1 MTTPLKSKPRLTV
14 PLVGILE
21 AVRTHGNQSRAAADL
36 GCSEASA
43 KKRIGSGGLD
53 KRQVLA
59 AGDVGELLA
68 DDRPASDDL
77 LVPGNR

>member
-1 MTTPLKSKPRLTV
+1 MTTPLKSKPRLTA

-43 KKRIGSGGLD
+43 RKQIGLAGLD
-53 KRQVLA
+53 LGQVLA

-68 DDRPASDDL
+68 DNRPHADDL